1 MLMCGLKLI
10 NHIFI
15 NDFKITKMK
24 KEELISLN
32 SELSELYV
40 EELEQRLETDP
51 LAVGGLLDLASS
63 SDPTLLSTNI
73 TGCDKTCNGFQIG

>member
-1 MLMCGLKLI
+1 MTKAFVIIVLMHYYVQAIVRLIPNLIALFSVNYLKQQQIVLMCGLKLI

-32 SELSELYV
+32 SV
-40 EELEQRLETDP
+40 
-51 LAVGGLLDLASS
+51 
-63 SDPTLLSTNI
+63 
-73 TGCDKTCNGFQIG
+73 